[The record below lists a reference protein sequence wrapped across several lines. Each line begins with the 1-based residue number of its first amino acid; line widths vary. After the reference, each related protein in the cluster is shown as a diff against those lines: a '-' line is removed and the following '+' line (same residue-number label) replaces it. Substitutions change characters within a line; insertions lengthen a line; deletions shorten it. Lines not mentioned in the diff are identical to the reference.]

1 MLCACSGD
9 ESMPVICRSVVGET
23 RRCSHFSSWPRAA
36 FVLIPLIP
44 AKSLLLPLFV
54 CSKDSGLDSAVW
66 LLLSTQ
72 LNTYN
77 IFISKASVLCYP
89 LLSLER

>member
-9 ESMPVICRSVVGET
+9 GLMPVIYRSVVCDT

-36 FVLIPLIP
+36 FVSIPLMIP

-54 CSKDSGLDSAVW
+54 SSKDLGLDSALW
-66 LLLSTQ
+66 LLSSSQ
-72 LNTYN
+72 LNT
-77 IFISKASVLCYP
+77 
-89 LLSLER
+89 